1 MKNQNKII
9 IKKQQDI
16 HDHYWNLSQF
26 LSQFAAD
33 ADFDIFDDEYTIKIS
48 YEFCER
54 DYQDYLKIQSQA
66 NEILAMEPFP
76 YDAIEES
83 TNLLISEAT
92 DKNQKS
98 EEVKKWLRHVLHL
111 LELRV
116 TGKL

>member
-1 MKNQNKII
+1 MKKEKII
-9 IKKQQDI
+9 VKDQHDLY
-16 HDHYWNLSQF
+16 DHYNELDQF
-26 LSQFAAD
+26 LSQFALD
-33 ADFDIFDDEYTIKIS
+33 ADFDKFDNISTVIEYNEPS
-48 YEFCER
+48 EY
-54 DYQDYLKIQSQA
+54 DYQSYLKIQSQA

-76 YDAIEES
+76 YHAIEES

-98 EEVKKWLRHVLHL
+98 EEVTKWLRHVLHL

>member
-1 MKNQNKII
+1 
-9 IKKQQDI
+9 
-16 HDHYWNLSQF
+16 
-26 LSQFAAD
+26 
-33 ADFDIFDDEYTIKIS
+33 
-48 YEFCER
+48 
-54 DYQDYLKIQSQA
+54 
-66 NEILAMEPFP
+66 MEPFP